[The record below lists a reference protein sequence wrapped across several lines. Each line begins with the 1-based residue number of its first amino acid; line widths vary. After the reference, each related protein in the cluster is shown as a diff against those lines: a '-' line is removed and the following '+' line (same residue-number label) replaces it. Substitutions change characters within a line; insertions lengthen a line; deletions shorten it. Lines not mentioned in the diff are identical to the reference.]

1 MAKSAKSRVKGLT
14 IEING
19 STTGL
24 DKALGKMNSTI
35 GNSQAKL
42 RDLDKLLKLD
52 PKNTELLEQK
62 QRALKD
68 AIGATKDKLETLKKA
83 QEEAKQQLADGKIG
97 QDQYDAL
104 AREIADCEQSLKKLE
119 EEAGKVQA
127 PFQTSAQEAKKSIE
141 EIGKEIEATG
151 GKLKEVDELLKLDP
165 SNTELLKQKQE
176 YLAQSID
183 ATKEKLE
190 REKEALDQLKNS
202 DGFDASS
209 ESAKELE
216 RQIIADEQAL
226 KKLQDEAKALPSH
239 FQASMQEAGKKV
251 KEVGDKIEE
260 VGGKITDIGKGMST
274 NVTAPIVAAGGAS
287 VAAWKEVD
295 EAMDTVI
302 KKTGASGDALGDM
315 QQRVKNLAESIPTDF
330 QTAADAVGEVN
341 TRFGLTGDALED
353 LSGQFIKFAELNET
367 DVSSSVDKVQ
377 SAMAAWNI
385 PAEEAGKVL
394 DTINKAGQDT
404 GINIDRLTDLMKTNK
419 TALDE
424 AGMSFSDSAMFLAN
438 LDKNGIDA
446 GTALTG
452 LKKAL
457 QNATKDGKTSAQA
470 LDELQATM
478 GDGSNKAE
486 AYAAAT
492 DLFGAKA
499 GPAIADACME
509 GRLSF
514 DELGTSMA
522 DFAGNVE
529 STFNETLD
537 PLDQMQMSMNTM
549 KDLGAEIVESAAPMI
564 TEAMTAIRDVVTELK
579 EKWDGLDEG
588 QQEQIIK
595 MALVAAAIGPV
606 IVVIGTL
613 VTSIGGVISTI
624 GGVMTAIAGLSPPI
638 LIAIGVIGALVAAGV
653 WLYQNWDMVRE
664 KAGEL
669 VETIKQKWND
679 FKEATVQKFTEIK
692 EGAQQKIQDMKDA
705 VNEKIDSLKE
715 GAQQKIQDMKDFI
728 GDKFGAIAD
737 TAQDI
742 FDRVKGF
749 IEDPIGSAKDFVRN
763 AIEDIKDYFHFEWH
777 LPDLKLP
784 HINVGRY
791 IDIPVLGTVPDPRYM
806 SVDWYAKAM
815 QGGMILDSPTIF
827 GMQGGKFL
835 AGGEAGKEAVIGTN
849 SLQSMIASA
858 VRAGGGQTINYGGIE
873 IVVNAPAGMD
883 IRALAEEIED
893 RINANVTR
901 RRAGF
906 A

>member
-1 MAKSAKSRVKGLT
+1 MAKSRVKGLT

-104 AREIADCEQSLKKLE
+104 TREIIDC
-119 EEAGKVQA
+119 
-127 PFQTSAQEAKKSIE
+127 
-141 EIGKEIEATG
+141 
-151 GKLKEVDELLKLDP
+151 
-165 SNTELLKQKQE
+165 
-176 YLAQSID
+176 
-183 ATKEKLE
+183 
-190 REKEALDQLKNS
+190 
-202 DGFDASS
+202 
-209 ESAKELE
+209 
-216 RQIIADEQAL
+216 EQAL
-226 KKLQDEAKALPSH
+226 KKLNDEAKNIPAAW
-239 FQASMQEAGKKV
+239 QANLAAAGEKV
-251 KEVGDKIEE
+251 KEVGDKIKD
-260 VGGKITDIGKGMST
+260 VGGKVTEAGKAITT
-274 NVTAPIVAAGGAS
+274 HVTAPIVAAGGAS

-295 EAMDTVI
+295 EAMDTVV
-302 KKTGASGDALGDM
+302 KKTGAGGEALEDM
-315 QQRVKNLAESIPTDF
+315 QQRVKNIAETIPTDF

-341 TRFGLTGDALED
+341 TRFGLTGDSLED
-353 LSGQFIKFAELNET
+353 ISAQFIEFAKLNET
-367 DVSSSVDKVQ
+367 DVSSSIDKVQ

-385 PAEEAGKVL
+385 PAEDAGKVL

-404 GINIDRLTDLMKTNK
+404 GISVDRLTDLMKTNK

-424 AGMSFSDSAMFLAN
+424 AGLSFSDSAMFLAN
-438 LDKNGIDA
+438 LDKNGVDA
-446 GTALTG
+446 GAALTG

-514 DELGTSMA
+514 EELGTTLD
-522 DFAGNVE
+522 DFTGNV
-529 STFNETLD
+529 SDAFGQTVSPMDNL
-537 PLDQMQMSMNTM
+537 QMSLNTM
-549 KDLGAEIVESAAPMI
+549 KDLGYETIESAAPMI
-564 TEAMTAIRDVVTELK
+564 TEAMTTIRDVITELK
-579 EKWDGLDEG
+579 EKWDSLDEG

-613 VTSIGGVISTI
+613 ITSIGGVITTI
-624 GGVMTAIAGLSPPI
+624 GGAMTAIAGLSPPI

-692 EGAQQKIQDMKDA
+692 EGAKRKIQDMKDA
-705 VNEKIDSLKE
+705 VNEKTDSLKE

>member
-1 MAKSAKSRVKGLT
+1 MAKSRVKGLT

-104 AREIADCEQSLKKLE
+104 TREIIDC
-119 EEAGKVQA
+119 
-127 PFQTSAQEAKKSIE
+127 
-141 EIGKEIEATG
+141 
-151 GKLKEVDELLKLDP
+151 
-165 SNTELLKQKQE
+165 
-176 YLAQSID
+176 
-183 ATKEKLE
+183 
-190 REKEALDQLKNS
+190 
-202 DGFDASS
+202 
-209 ESAKELE
+209 
-216 RQIIADEQAL
+216 EQAL
-226 KKLQDEAKALPSH
+226 KKLNDEAKNIPAAW
-239 FQASMQEAGKKV
+239 QANLSAAGEKV
-251 KEVGDKIEE
+251 KEVGDKIKD
-260 VGGKITDIGKGMST
+260 VGGKVTEAGKAITT
-274 NVTAPIVAAGGAS
+274 HVTAPIVAAGGAS

-295 EAMDTVI
+295 EAMDTVV
-302 KKTGASGDALGDM
+302 KKTGAGGEALEDM
-315 QQRVKNLAESIPTDF
+315 QQRVKNIAETIPTDF

-341 TRFGLTGDALED
+341 TRFGLTGDSLED
-353 LSGQFIKFAELNET
+353 LSAQFIEFAKLNET
-367 DVSSSVDKVQ
+367 DVSSSIDKVQ

-385 PAEEAGKVL
+385 PAEDAGKVL

-404 GINIDRLTDLMKTNK
+404 GISVDRLTDLMKTNK

-424 AGMSFSDSAMFLAN
+424 AGLSFSDSAMFLAN
-438 LDKNGIDA
+438 LDKNGVDA
-446 GTALTG
+446 GAALTG

-514 DELGTSMA
+514 EELGTTLD
-522 DFAGNVE
+522 DFTGNV
-529 STFNETLD
+529 SDAFGQTVSPMDNL
-537 PLDQMQMSMNTM
+537 QMSLNTM
-549 KDLGAEIVESAAPMI
+549 KDLGYEIIESAAPMI
-564 TEAMTAIRDVVTELK
+564 TEAMTTIRDVITELK
-579 EKWDGLDEG
+579 EKWDSLDEG

-613 VTSIGGVISTI
+613 ITSIGGVITTI
-624 GGVMTAIAGLSPPI
+624 GGAMTAIAGLSPPI

-664 KAGEL
+664 KAGQL
-669 VETIKQKWND
+669 VEAIKQKWND
-679 FKEATVQKFTEIK
+679 FKEATVQKFTDIK
-692 EGAQQKIQDMKDA
+692 EGAQQKVQDMKDA
-705 VNEKIDSLKE
+705 VTDKVTSLKE
-715 GAQQKIQDMKDFI
+715 GAEQKIQDMKDFI

-791 IDIPVLGTVPDPRYM
+791 IDVPVLGTIPDPTSI

-827 GMQGGKFL
+827 GVQGGKFL

-849 SLQSMIASA
+849 SLQSMITSA
-858 VRAGGGQTINYGGIE
+858 VRAGGGQTINYGGVE

>member
-1 MAKSAKSRVKGLT
+1 MAKSRVKGLT

-104 AREIADCEQSLKKLE
+104 TREIIDC
-119 EEAGKVQA
+119 
-127 PFQTSAQEAKKSIE
+127 
-141 EIGKEIEATG
+141 
-151 GKLKEVDELLKLDP
+151 
-165 SNTELLKQKQE
+165 
-176 YLAQSID
+176 
-183 ATKEKLE
+183 
-190 REKEALDQLKNS
+190 
-202 DGFDASS
+202 
-209 ESAKELE
+209 
-216 RQIIADEQAL
+216 EQAL
-226 KKLQDEAKALPSH
+226 KKLNDEAKNIPAAW
-239 FQASMQEAGKKV
+239 QANLAAAGEKV
-251 KEVGDKIEE
+251 KGVGDKIKD
-260 VGGKITDIGKGMST
+260 VGGKVTEAGKAITT
-274 NVTAPIVAAGGAS
+274 HVTAPIVAAGGAS

-295 EAMDTVI
+295 EAMDTVV
-302 KKTGASGDALGDM
+302 KKTGAGGEALEDM
-315 QQRVKNLAESIPTDF
+315 QQRVKNIAETIPTDF

-341 TRFGLTGDALED
+341 TRFGLTGDSLED
-353 LSGQFIKFAELNET
+353 LSAQFIEFAKLNET
-367 DVSSSVDKVQ
+367 DVSSSIDKVQ

-385 PAEEAGKVL
+385 PAEDAGKVL

-404 GINIDRLTDLMKTNK
+404 GISVDRLTDLMKTNK

-424 AGMSFSDSAMFLAN
+424 AGLSFSDSAMFLAN
-438 LDKNGIDA
+438 LDKNGVDA
-446 GTALTG
+446 GAALTG

-514 DELGTSMA
+514 EELGTTLD
-522 DFAGNVE
+522 DFTGNV
-529 STFNETLD
+529 SDAFGQTVSPMDNL
-537 PLDQMQMSMNTM
+537 QMSLNTM
-549 KDLGAEIVESAAPMI
+549 KDLGYEIIESAAPMI
-564 TEAMTAIRDVVTELK
+564 TEAMTTIRDVITELK
-579 EKWDGLDEG
+579 EKWDSLDEG

-613 VTSIGGVISTI
+613 ITSIGGVITTV
-624 GGVMTAIAGLSPPI
+624 GGAMTAIAGLSPPI

-791 IDIPVLGTVPDPRYM
+791 IDVPALGTIPDPRYLT
-806 SVDWYAKAM
+806 VDWYAKAM

-827 GMQGGKFL
+827 GVQGGKFL

-849 SLQSMIASA
+849 SLQSMITSA

>member
-1 MAKSAKSRVKGLT
+1 MAKSRVKGLT

-19 STTGL
+19 STAGL

-68 AIGATKDKLETLKKA
+68 AIGATKDELETLKKA

-104 AREIADCEQSLKKLE
+104 TREIIDC
-119 EEAGKVQA
+119 
-127 PFQTSAQEAKKSIE
+127 
-141 EIGKEIEATG
+141 
-151 GKLKEVDELLKLDP
+151 
-165 SNTELLKQKQE
+165 
-176 YLAQSID
+176 
-183 ATKEKLE
+183 
-190 REKEALDQLKNS
+190 
-202 DGFDASS
+202 
-209 ESAKELE
+209 
-216 RQIIADEQAL
+216 EQAL
-226 KKLQDEAKALPSH
+226 KKLNDEAKNIPAAW
-239 FQASMQEAGKKV
+239 QANLAAAGEKV
-251 KEVGDKIEE
+251 KEVGDKIKD
-260 VGGKITDIGKGMST
+260 VGGKVTEAGKAITT
-274 NVTAPIVAAGGAS
+274 HVTAPIVAAGGAS

-295 EAMDTVI
+295 EAMDTVV
-302 KKTGASGDALGDM
+302 KKTGASGDALNDM
-315 QQRVKNLAESIPTDF
+315 QQRVKNIAETIPTDF

-341 TRFGLTGDALED
+341 TRFGLTGDSLED
-353 LSGQFIKFAELNET
+353 LSAQFIEFAKLNET
-367 DVSSSVDKVQ
+367 DVSSSIDKVQ

-385 PAEEAGKVL
+385 PAEDAGKVL

-404 GINIDRLTDLMKTNK
+404 GISVDRLTDLMKTNK

-424 AGMSFSDSAMFLAN
+424 AGLSFSDSAMFLAN
-438 LDKNGIDA
+438 LDKNGVDA
-446 GTALTG
+446 GAALTG

-514 DELGTSMA
+514 EELGTTLD
-522 DFAGNVE
+522 DFTGNVADAFGQTV
-529 STFNETLD
+529 SPMDSL
-537 PLDQMQMSMNTM
+537 QMSLNTM
-549 KDLGAEIVESAAPMI
+549 KDLGYEIVESAAPMI
-564 TEAMTAIRDVVTELK
+564 TEAMQTIRDVVTELK
-579 EKWDGLDEG
+579 EKWDSLDEG

-613 VTSIGGVISTI
+613 ITSIGGVITTI
-624 GGVMTAIAGLSPPI
+624 GGAMTAIAGLSPPI

-664 KAGEL
+664 KAGQL
-669 VETIKQKWND
+669 VEAIKQKWND
-679 FKEATVQKFTEIK
+679 FKEATVQKFTDIK
-692 EGAQQKIQDMKDA
+692 EGAQQKVQDMKDA
-705 VNEKIDSLKE
+705 VTDKVTSLKE
-715 GAQQKIQDMKDFI
+715 GAEQKIQDMKDFI

-791 IDIPVLGTVPDPRYM
+791 IDVPALGTIPDPTSI

-827 GMQGGKFL
+827 GVQGGKFL

-849 SLQSMIASA
+849 SLQSMITSA
-858 VRAGGGQTINYGGIE
+858 VRAGGDQTINYGGVE

>member
-1 MAKSAKSRVKGLT
+1 MAKSRVKGLT

-104 AREIADCEQSLKKLE
+104 TREIIDC
-119 EEAGKVQA
+119 
-127 PFQTSAQEAKKSIE
+127 
-141 EIGKEIEATG
+141 
-151 GKLKEVDELLKLDP
+151 
-165 SNTELLKQKQE
+165 
-176 YLAQSID
+176 
-183 ATKEKLE
+183 
-190 REKEALDQLKNS
+190 
-202 DGFDASS
+202 
-209 ESAKELE
+209 
-216 RQIIADEQAL
+216 EQAL
-226 KKLQDEAKALPSH
+226 KKLNDEAKNIPAAW
-239 FQASMQEAGKKV
+239 QANLAAAGEKV
-251 KEVGDKIEE
+251 KEVGDKIKD
-260 VGGKITDIGKGMST
+260 VGGKVTEAGKAITT
-274 NVTAPIVAAGGAS
+274 HVTAPIVAAGGAS

-295 EAMDTVI
+295 EAMDTVV
-302 KKTGASGDALGDM
+302 KKTGAGGEALEDM
-315 QQRVKNLAESIPTDF
+315 QQRVKNIAETIPTDF

-341 TRFGLTGDALED
+341 TRFGLTGDSLED
-353 LSGQFIKFAELNET
+353 LSAQFIEFAKLNET
-367 DVSSSVDKVQ
+367 DVSSSIDKVQ

-385 PAEEAGKVL
+385 PAEDAGKVL

-404 GINIDRLTDLMKTNK
+404 GISVDRLTDLMKTNK

-424 AGMSFSDSAMFLAN
+424 AGLSFSDSAMFLAN
-438 LDKNGIDA
+438 LDKNGVDA
-446 GTALTG
+446 GAALTG

-514 DELGTSMA
+514 EELGTTLD
-522 DFAGNVE
+522 DFTGNV
-529 STFNETLD
+529 SDAFGQTVSPMDNL
-537 PLDQMQMSMNTM
+537 QMSLNTM
-549 KDLGAEIVESAAPMI
+549 KDLGYEIIESAAPMI
-564 TEAMTAIRDVVTELK
+564 TEAMTTIRDVITELK
-579 EKWDGLDEG
+579 EKWDSLDEG

-613 VTSIGGVISTI
+613 ITSIGGVITTI
-624 GGVMTAIAGLSPPI
+624 GGAMTAIAGLSPPI

-692 EGAQQKIQDMKDA
+692 EGAQQKIQGMKDA
-705 VNEKIDSLKE
+705 VNEKIESLKE

-791 IDIPVLGTVPDPRYM
+791 IDVPVLGTIPDPTSI

-827 GMQGGKFL
+827 GVQGGKFL

-849 SLQSMIASA
+849 SLQSMITSA
-858 VRAGGGQTINYGGIE
+858 VRAGGGQTINYGGVE

>member
-1 MAKSAKSRVKGLT
+1 MAKSRVKGLT

-52 PKNTELLEQK
+52 PKNTEMLEQK

-104 AREIADCEQSLKKLE
+104 TREIIDC
-119 EEAGKVQA
+119 
-127 PFQTSAQEAKKSIE
+127 
-141 EIGKEIEATG
+141 
-151 GKLKEVDELLKLDP
+151 
-165 SNTELLKQKQE
+165 
-176 YLAQSID
+176 
-183 ATKEKLE
+183 
-190 REKEALDQLKNS
+190 
-202 DGFDASS
+202 
-209 ESAKELE
+209 
-216 RQIIADEQAL
+216 EQAL
-226 KKLQDEAKALPSH
+226 KKLNDEAKNIPAAW
-239 FQASMQEAGKKV
+239 QANLAAAGEKV
-251 KEVGDKIEE
+251 KEVGDKIKD
-260 VGGKITDIGKGMST
+260 VGGKVTEAGKAITT
-274 NVTAPIVAAGGAS
+274 HVTAPIVAAGGAS

-295 EAMDTVI
+295 EAMDTVV
-302 KKTGASGDALGDM
+302 KKTGAGGEALEDM
-315 QQRVKNLAESIPTDF
+315 QQRVKNIAETIPTDF

-341 TRFGLTGDALED
+341 TRFGLTGDSLED
-353 LSGQFIKFAELNET
+353 LSAQFIEFAKLNET
-367 DVSSSVDKVQ
+367 DVSSSIDKVQ

-385 PAEEAGKVL
+385 PAEDAGKVL

-404 GINIDRLTDLMKTNK
+404 GISVDRLTDLMKTNK

-424 AGMSFSDSAMFLAN
+424 AGLSFSDSAMFLAN
-438 LDKNGIDA
+438 LDKNGVDA
-446 GTALTG
+446 GAALTG

-499 GPAIADACME
+499 GPAIEDACME

-514 DELGTSMA
+514 EELGTTLD
-522 DFAGNVE
+522 DFTGNV
-529 STFNETLD
+529 SDAFGQTVSPMDNL
-537 PLDQMQMSMNTM
+537 QMSLNTM
-549 KDLGAEIVESAAPMI
+549 KDLGYETIESAAPMI
-564 TEAMTAIRDVVTELK
+564 TEAMTTIRDVITELK
-579 EKWDGLDEG
+579 EKWDSLDEG

-613 VTSIGGVISTI
+613 ITSIGGVITTI
-624 GGVMTAIAGLSPPI
+624 GGAMTAIAGLSPPI

-679 FKEATVQKFTEIK
+679 FKEATVQKFTEI
-692 EGAQQKIQDMKDA
+692 
-705 VNEKIDSLKE
+705 KE

>member
-1 MAKSAKSRVKGLT
+1 MAKSRVKGLT

-19 STTGL
+19 STMGL

-42 RDLDKLLKLD
+42 RDLDKLLKLN

-104 AREIADCEQSLKKLE
+104 TREIIDC
-119 EEAGKVQA
+119 
-127 PFQTSAQEAKKSIE
+127 
-141 EIGKEIEATG
+141 
-151 GKLKEVDELLKLDP
+151 
-165 SNTELLKQKQE
+165 
-176 YLAQSID
+176 
-183 ATKEKLE
+183 
-190 REKEALDQLKNS
+190 
-202 DGFDASS
+202 
-209 ESAKELE
+209 
-216 RQIIADEQAL
+216 EQAL
-226 KKLQDEAKALPSH
+226 KKLNDEAKNIPAAW
-239 FQASMQEAGKKV
+239 QANLAAAGEKV
-251 KEVGDKIEE
+251 KEVGDKIKD
-260 VGGKITDIGKGMST
+260 VGGKVTEAGKAITT
-274 NVTAPIVAAGGAS
+274 HVTAPIVAAGGAS

-295 EAMDTVI
+295 GAMDTVV
-302 KKTGASGDALGDM
+302 KKTGAGGEALEDM
-315 QQRVKNLAESIPTDF
+315 QQRVKNIAETIPTDF

-341 TRFGLTGDALED
+341 TRFGLTGDSLED
-353 LSGQFIKFAELNET
+353 LSAQFIEFAKLNET
-367 DVSSSVDKVQ
+367 DVSSSIDKVQ

-385 PAEEAGKVL
+385 PAEDAGKVL

-404 GINIDRLTDLMKTNK
+404 GISVDRLTDLMKTNK

-424 AGMSFSDSAMFLAN
+424 AGLSFSDSAMFLAN
-438 LDKNGIDA
+438 LDKNGVDA
-446 GTALTG
+446 GAALTG

-514 DELGTSMA
+514 EELGTTLD
-522 DFAGNVE
+522 DFTGNVADAFGQTV
-529 STFNETLD
+529 SPMDSL
-537 PLDQMQMSMNTM
+537 QMSLNTM
-549 KDLGAEIVESAAPMI
+549 KDLGYEIVESAAPMI
-564 TEAMTAIRDVVTELK
+564 TEAMQTIRDVVTELK
-579 EKWDGLDEG
+579 EKWDSLDEG

-613 VTSIGGVISTI
+613 ITSIGGVITTI
-624 GGVMTAIAGLSPPI
+624 GGAMTAIAGLSPPI

-664 KAGEL
+664 KAGQL
-669 VETIKQKWND
+669 VEAIKQKWND
-679 FKEATVQKFTEIK
+679 FKEATVQKFTDIK
-692 EGAQQKIQDMKDA
+692 EGAQQKVQDMKDA
-705 VNEKIDSLKE
+705 VTDKVTSLKE
-715 GAQQKIQDMKDFI
+715 GAEQKIQDMKDFI

>member
-1 MAKSAKSRVKGLT
+1 MAKSRVKGLT

-104 AREIADCEQSLKKLE
+104 TREIIDC
-119 EEAGKVQA
+119 
-127 PFQTSAQEAKKSIE
+127 
-141 EIGKEIEATG
+141 
-151 GKLKEVDELLKLDP
+151 
-165 SNTELLKQKQE
+165 
-176 YLAQSID
+176 
-183 ATKEKLE
+183 
-190 REKEALDQLKNS
+190 
-202 DGFDASS
+202 
-209 ESAKELE
+209 
-216 RQIIADEQAL
+216 EQAL
-226 KKLQDEAKALPSH
+226 KKLNDEAKNIPAAW
-239 FQASMQEAGKKV
+239 QANLAAAGEKV
-251 KEVGDKIEE
+251 KEVGDKIKD
-260 VGGKITDIGKGMST
+260 VGGKVTEAGKAITT
-274 NVTAPIVAAGGAS
+274 HVTAPIVAAGGAS

-295 EAMDTVI
+295 EAMDTVV
-302 KKTGASGDALGDM
+302 KKTGAGGEALEDM
-315 QQRVKNLAESIPTDF
+315 QQRVKNIAETIPTDF

-341 TRFGLTGDALED
+341 TRFGLTGDSLED
-353 LSGQFIKFAELNET
+353 LSAQFIEFAQLNET
-367 DVSSSVDKVQ
+367 DVSSSIDKVQ

-385 PAEEAGKVL
+385 PAEDAGKVL

-404 GINIDRLTDLMKTNK
+404 GISVDRLTDLMKTNK

-424 AGMSFSDSAMFLAN
+424 AGLSFSDSAMFLAN
-438 LDKNGIDA
+438 LDKNGVDA
-446 GTALTG
+446 GAALTG

-514 DELGTSMA
+514 EELGTTLD
-522 DFAGNVE
+522 DFTGNV
-529 STFNETLD
+529 SDAFGQTVD
-537 PLDQMQMSMNTM
+537 PMDNLQMSLNTM
-549 KDLGAEIVESAAPMI
+549 KDLGYEIIESAAPMI
-564 TEAMTAIRDVVTELK
+564 TEAMTTIRDVITELK
-579 EKWDGLDEG
+579 EKWDSLDEG

-613 VTSIGGVISTI
+613 ITSIGGVITTI
-624 GGVMTAIAGLSPPI
+624 GGAMTAIAGLSPPI

-679 FKEATVQKFTEIK
+679 FKEATVQKFTEI
-692 EGAQQKIQDMKDA
+692 
-705 VNEKIDSLKE
+705 KE

>member
-1 MAKSAKSRVKGLT
+1 MAKSRVKGLT

-104 AREIADCEQSLKKLE
+104 TREIIDC
-119 EEAGKVQA
+119 
-127 PFQTSAQEAKKSIE
+127 
-141 EIGKEIEATG
+141 
-151 GKLKEVDELLKLDP
+151 
-165 SNTELLKQKQE
+165 
-176 YLAQSID
+176 
-183 ATKEKLE
+183 
-190 REKEALDQLKNS
+190 
-202 DGFDASS
+202 
-209 ESAKELE
+209 
-216 RQIIADEQAL
+216 EQAL
-226 KKLQDEAKALPSH
+226 KKLNDEAKNIPAAW
-239 FQASMQEAGKKV
+239 QANLSAAGEKV
-251 KEVGDKIEE
+251 KEVGDKIKD
-260 VGGKITDIGKGMST
+260 VGGKVTEAGKAITT
-274 NVTAPIVAAGGAS
+274 HVTAPIVAAGGAS

-295 EAMDTVI
+295 EAMDTVV
-302 KKTGASGDALGDM
+302 KKTGAGGEALEDM
-315 QQRVKNLAESIPTDF
+315 QQRVKNIAETIPTDF

-341 TRFGLTGDALED
+341 TRFGLTGDSLED
-353 LSGQFIKFAELNET
+353 LSAQFIEFAKLNET
-367 DVSSSVDKVQ
+367 DVSSSIDKVQ

-385 PAEEAGKVL
+385 PAEDAGKVL

-404 GINIDRLTDLMKTNK
+404 GISVDRLTDLMKTNK

-424 AGMSFSDSAMFLAN
+424 AGLSFSDSAMFLAN
-438 LDKNGIDA
+438 LDKNGVDA
-446 GTALTG
+446 GAALTG

-514 DELGTSMA
+514 EELGTTLD
-522 DFAGNVE
+522 DFTGNV
-529 STFNETLD
+529 SDAFGQTVSPMDNL
-537 PLDQMQMSMNTM
+537 QMSLNTM
-549 KDLGAEIVESAAPMI
+549 KDLGYEIIESAAPMI
-564 TEAMTAIRDVVTELK
+564 TEAMTTIRDVITELK
-579 EKWDGLDEG
+579 EKWDSLDEG

-613 VTSIGGVISTI
+613 ITSIGGVITTI
-624 GGVMTAIAGLSPPI
+624 GGAMTAIAGLSPPI

-679 FKEATVQKFTEIK
+679 FKEATVQKFTEI
-692 EGAQQKIQDMKDA
+692 
-705 VNEKIDSLKE
+705 KE

-791 IDIPVLGTVPDPRYM
+791 IDVPVLGTIPDPTSI

-827 GMQGGKFL
+827 GVQGGKFL

-849 SLQSMIASA
+849 SLQSMITSA
-858 VRAGGGQTINYGGIE
+858 VRAGGGQTINYGGVE